1 MSSQKITKQTTNSPK
16 KLHIVF
22 AIIIAAVSIAAFF
35 IPLQRLTLTESVWSA
50 EYQSLY
56 AIFGSLFKSDA
67 KLFGFLPV
75 LGHAKSIISL
85 AYTLGVW
92 CFAIALIAA
101 LVLAIL
107 SFCIRDK
114 AAFFVHLATYVFTGA
129 TAVYSLMILLATA
142 YLPIRLEFDFTTMFS
157 ALFGAVVYFIMM
169 RAEKGK
175 DAWFSAAHFAFSLLT
190 LALLSIAVARPATS
204 AASSISLAHK
214 LLLLACVL
222 LLCALLA
229 FIAFFVFHKKNAYIN
244 IYTALFQ
251 SLVITAIVTIA
262 QYAKLNSTN
271 FAIFTMLAA
280 IITVLQILFNSL
292 HAISIAK
299 AQQKEAVTAAIQ
311 EYVQQE
317 EQAQQAQ
324 EEVTEVAES
333 EQPAEVYTAEEVAE
347 EETETVAAESAE
359 TTETTN
365 EEAEEGSDVY
375 PDPFLATLT
384 DEERKIFFDLY
395 ILKTEGMPE
404 IPVYEICGNNKRFF
418 RRAFIYLG
426 QYRDK
431 VPASLLVKMYE
442 YSLTL

>member
-1 MSSQKITKQTTNSPK
+1 MSSQKITKQTTDSPK
-16 KLHIVF
+16 KLHIVI

-101 LVLAIL
+101 LTLAIL

-114 AAFFVHLATYVFTGA
+114 AALFVHLATYVFTGA

-169 RAEKGK
+169 RTEKGK

-204 AASSISLAHK
+204 SATSISLAHK
-214 LLLLACVL
+214 ILLLGCVL

-299 AQQKEAVTAAIQ
+299 AQQKEAVTVAIQ

-317 EQAQQAQ
+317 EQAQQA

-333 EQPAEVYTAEEVAE
+333 EQPAEVYAAEAVAE
-347 EETETVAAESAE
+347 EATESVAESTETAE
-359 TTETTN
+359 TT

-384 DEERKIFFDLY
+384 DEERKIFSDLY
-395 ILKTEGMPE
+395 ILKTDGMPE